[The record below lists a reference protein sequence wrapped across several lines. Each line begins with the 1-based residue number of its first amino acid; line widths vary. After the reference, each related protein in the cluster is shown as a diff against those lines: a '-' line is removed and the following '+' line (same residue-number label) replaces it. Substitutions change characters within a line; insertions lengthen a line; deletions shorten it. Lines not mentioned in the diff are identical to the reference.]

1 MALRLQSGCHPP
13 RAVKWRVQILAVD
26 ERHQFEFLG
35 TDFYL
40 LVFIRTNQ
48 FNADPKYSG
57 GRGAT
62 ISPASNNTLRL
73 NRLAQQLLVHCYKKG
88 FRYWKAGVLLEG
100 LVPLDCIQGDLFQA
114 ADSPRQK
121 ALMRAWDRVNQR
133 FGRDTMQ
140 LAGQGLKPR
149 WQMRREMLSPR
160 FTTCWEELPRVKA

>member
-1 MALRLQSGCHPP
+1 
-13 RAVKWRVQILAVD
+13 V
-26 ERHQFEFLG
+26 
-35 TDFYL
+35 
-40 LVFIRTNQ
+40 
-48 FNADPKYSG
+48 
-57 GRGAT
+57 T
-62 ISPASNNTLRL
+62 ISPASNNTLTL
-73 NRLAQQLLVHCYKKG
+73 NRLAQQLLVHCYEKG
-88 FRYWKAGVLLEG
+88 YRYWKAGVLLEG
-100 LVPLDCIQGDLFQA
+100 LVPVDCIQGDLFQA